1 MATLEAVCRT
11 QSTLSPVQIHILQN
25 SEELLQFASDL
36 SHRELFVYVPGKDA
50 GTLVL
55 AAHRTPLLQK
65 GRQTETTDP
74 GAVFS
79 RYEEPFNYQV
89 FQTGQALQGEREIEY
104 GRMAPIVSYPF
115 VDNGGGTIAVI
126 AFVGAVEDN
135 REILTET
142 AFLSLQVPMDFHSMY
157 RPLSIQDGVVLVN
170 CNGVVIYA
178 DDMADSILHMCGQ
191 RGAITGT
198 NIYNTRLDLTGAK
211 KALSQ
216 ATGLTDDVTLGEAV
230 VSRRVIP
237 ILQRGK
243 VRRVISILTER
254 TELHRKEEEL
264 MVKTSVIKEIHHRVK
279 NNLQTIASLLRMQM
293 RRTTSEEARD
303 VLKESLN
310 RILSI
315 SLVHETLSHHDEEN
329 IDISDV
335 AQKLLGLLAHS
346 LVSKDCHV
354 ETKFSGEILPL
365 PSDAATS
372 LALVLNELITNAIIH
387 GFEGRSQGTLS
398 ITIRRDGDTGLILVC
413 DDGVGMAQAPV
424 DTGRKHLGMAIVRTL
439 IEKDLQGAIA
449 FDDGVPEGTV
459 VTIRFPLP
467 ERGEY
472 PMGYRVVIG
481 DDESIIRMD
490 LCEMLEDAGHTV
502 VGEAADGVE
511 ALDLV
516 RKEKPDIV
524 LLDIKM
530 PRLDGIH
537 AARMIGHEGLA
548 PVLLLTA
555 YSQQDIVDKAK
566 DSGVLGYLVK
576 PVSPVNLFPAIEIA
590 ISQFRH
596 QREVAQ
602 QLDDMNERIETRKA
616 VDRAKGC
623 LMDLYHISE
632 HEAYRR
638 LQQYSMKNRKS
649 LKAVADAVVASAE
662 KIKSQK
668 K

>member
-1 MATLEAVCRT
+1 MR
-11 QSTLSPVQIHILQN
+11 
-25 SEELLQFASDL
+25 
-36 SHRELFVYVPGKDA
+36 
-50 GTLVL
+50 
-55 AAHRTPLLQK
+55 
-65 GRQTETTDP
+65 
-74 GAVFS
+74 
-79 RYEEPFNYQV
+79 
-89 FQTGQALQGEREIEY
+89 GEKEIEY
-104 GRMAPIVSYPF
+104 GRMAPIVAYPF

-126 AFVGAVEDN
+126 SFVGTVEDN

-216 ATGLTDDVTLGEAV
+216 AEGLADDVTLGDAV

-293 RRTTSEEARD
+293 RRTTSDEARD
-303 VLKESLN
+303 VLNESLN

-354 ETKFSGEILPL
+354 ETKFSGDTLPM

-387 GFEGRSQGTLS
+387 GFEGRREGLLAV
-398 ITIRRDGDTGLILVC
+398 TIRRDGPDGVIIVC
-413 DDGVGMAQAPV
+413 DDGVGMSHAPV

-439 IEKDLQGAIA
+439 IEKDMQGTID

-459 VTIRFPLP
+459 VTIHFPLP
-467 ERGEY
+467 ERGE
-472 PMGYRVVIG
+472 
-481 DDESIIRMD
+481 
-490 LCEMLEDAGHTV
+490 
-502 VGEAADGVE
+502 
-511 ALDLV
+511 
-516 RKEKPDIV
+516 
-524 LLDIKM
+524 
-530 PRLDGIH
+530 
-537 AARMIGHEGLA
+537 
-548 PVLLLTA
+548 
-555 YSQQDIVDKAK
+555 
-566 DSGVLGYLVK
+566 
-576 PVSPVNLFPAIEIA
+576 
-590 ISQFRH
+590 
-596 QREVAQ
+596 
-602 QLDDMNERIETRKA
+602 
-616 VDRAKGC
+616 
-623 LMDLYHISE
+623 
-632 HEAYRR
+632 
-638 LQQYSMKNRKS
+638 
-649 LKAVADAVVASAE
+649 
-662 KIKSQK
+662 
-668 K
+668 

>member
-1 MATLEAVCRT
+1 MR
-11 QSTLSPVQIHILQN
+11 
-25 SEELLQFASDL
+25 
-36 SHRELFVYVPGKDA
+36 
-50 GTLVL
+50 
-55 AAHRTPLLQK
+55 
-65 GRQTETTDP
+65 
-74 GAVFS
+74 
-79 RYEEPFNYQV
+79 
-89 FQTGQALQGEREIEY
+89 GEKEIEY
-104 GRMAPIVSYPF
+104 GRMAPIVAYPF

-126 AFVGAVEDN
+126 SFVGTVEDN

-216 ATGLTDDVTLGEAV
+216 AEGLADDVTLGDAV

-293 RRTTSEEARD
+293 RRTTSDEARD
-303 VLKESLN
+303 VLNESLN

-354 ETKFSGEILPL
+354 ETKFSGDTLPM

-387 GFEGRSQGTLS
+387 GFEGRREGLLAV
-398 ITIRRDGDTGLILVC
+398 TIRRDGPDGVIIVC
-413 DDGVGMAQAPV
+413 DDGVGMSHAPV

-439 IEKDLQGAIA
+439 IEKDLQGTID

-467 ERGEY
+467 ERGE
-472 PMGYRVVIG
+472 
-481 DDESIIRMD
+481 
-490 LCEMLEDAGHTV
+490 
-502 VGEAADGVE
+502 
-511 ALDLV
+511 
-516 RKEKPDIV
+516 
-524 LLDIKM
+524 
-530 PRLDGIH
+530 
-537 AARMIGHEGLA
+537 
-548 PVLLLTA
+548 
-555 YSQQDIVDKAK
+555 
-566 DSGVLGYLVK
+566 
-576 PVSPVNLFPAIEIA
+576 
-590 ISQFRH
+590 
-596 QREVAQ
+596 
-602 QLDDMNERIETRKA
+602 
-616 VDRAKGC
+616 
-623 LMDLYHISE
+623 
-632 HEAYRR
+632 
-638 LQQYSMKNRKS
+638 
-649 LKAVADAVVASAE
+649 
-662 KIKSQK
+662 
-668 K
+668 

>member
-1 MATLEAVCRT
+1 MR
-11 QSTLSPVQIHILQN
+11 
-25 SEELLQFASDL
+25 
-36 SHRELFVYVPGKDA
+36 
-50 GTLVL
+50 
-55 AAHRTPLLQK
+55 
-65 GRQTETTDP
+65 
-74 GAVFS
+74 
-79 RYEEPFNYQV
+79 
-89 FQTGQALQGEREIEY
+89 GEKEIEY
-104 GRMAPIVSYPF
+104 GRMAPIVAYPF

-126 AFVGAVEDN
+126 SFVGTVEDN

-216 ATGLTDDVTLGEAV
+216 AEGLADDVTLGDAV

-293 RRTTSEEARD
+293 RRTTSDEARD
-303 VLKESLN
+303 VLNESLN

-354 ETKFSGEILPL
+354 ETKFSGDTLPM

-387 GFEGRSQGTLS
+387 GFEGRREGLLAV
-398 ITIRRDGDTGLILVC
+398 TIRRDGPDGVIIVC
-413 DDGVGMAQAPV
+413 DDASACPTHRRYGAQ
-424 DTGRKHLGMAIVRTL
+424 TSGMAIVRTL
-439 IEKDLQGAIA
+439 IEKDLQGTID

-467 ERGEY
+467 ERGE
-472 PMGYRVVIG
+472 
-481 DDESIIRMD
+481 
-490 LCEMLEDAGHTV
+490 
-502 VGEAADGVE
+502 
-511 ALDLV
+511 
-516 RKEKPDIV
+516 
-524 LLDIKM
+524 
-530 PRLDGIH
+530 
-537 AARMIGHEGLA
+537 
-548 PVLLLTA
+548 
-555 YSQQDIVDKAK
+555 
-566 DSGVLGYLVK
+566 
-576 PVSPVNLFPAIEIA
+576 
-590 ISQFRH
+590 
-596 QREVAQ
+596 
-602 QLDDMNERIETRKA
+602 
-616 VDRAKGC
+616 
-623 LMDLYHISE
+623 
-632 HEAYRR
+632 
-638 LQQYSMKNRKS
+638 
-649 LKAVADAVVASAE
+649 
-662 KIKSQK
+662 
-668 K
+668 